1 MDLLNGI
8 MKDYGSKESSYNFT
22 TFKYNLKAVC
32 NASTELFLMVK
43 IYFRT
48 FHFGCGHALLTS
60 RYKDDK

>member
-32 NASTELFLMVK
+32 NASIEWF
-43 IYFRT
+43 FD
-48 FHFGCGHALLTS
+48 GHALLTS
-60 RYKDDK
+60 FYEDDK